1 MRIRT
6 FRARTMAAAMSAAR
20 AELGPD
26 ALMLGSRRVTEGVEL
41 TAAVEPADDIAPLAP
56 LAQAEVSA
64 PVIPLTP
71 AVLHEP
77 LGPIA
82 AALAAHG
89 LPEMFRNHLAA
100 SPDLAA
106 TLAGA
111 LRFEGLPLG
120 PGSAVLV
127 VGPPG
132 AGKTLTVAK
141 LATRLR
147 LAGGTPR
154 VIAADGRRAG
164 AVEQLAAFTRL
175 LGIDLIAAPHPATV
189 LRALATNRGTAPT
202 LIDTA
207 GLDPFDAGE
216 REEIAALA
224 AASGAAVALTIP
236 AGMDAMEA
244 ADMAEAMAETGAR
257 HLLATRLDL
266 ARRIGAIPAAAIGG
280 GLAIAEAGTGPGAAD
295 GLGPLT
301 AEALAAR
308 LLNPPAARLA
318 RASAA

>member
-6 FRARTMAAAMSAAR
+6 FRARTVAAAMSAAR

-26 ALMLGSRRVTEGVEL
+26 ALILGTRRVADGVEL
-41 TAAVEPADDIAPLAP
+41 TAATEPEEEIAPLAP
-56 LAQAEVSA
+56 LAPA
-64 PVIPLTP
+64 PVPVP
-71 AVLHEP
+71 PSRDAAVEK
-77 LGPIA
+77 
-82 AALAAHG
+82 ALAAHG
-89 LPEMFRNHLAA
+89 LPEALRARLAA
-100 SPDLAA
+100 GPDLAA
-106 TLAGA
+106 TLAA
-111 LRFEGLPLG
+111 TLRFEPLGLG
-120 PGSAVLV
+120 PGSALLV

-147 LAGGTPR
+147 LAGETPR

-189 LRALATNRGTAPT
+189 LRALAARSEAPV

-207 GLDPFDAGE
+207 GLDPFDAAE

-224 AASGAAVALTIP
+224 AASGAAVALVIP
-236 AGMDAMEA
+236 AGMDSMEA
-244 ADMAEAMAETGAR
+244 ADMAEAMAEAGAR
-257 HLLATRLDL
+257 VLLATRLDL
-266 ARRIGAIPAAAIGG
+266 ARRIGAIPAAAAA

-295 GLGPLT
+295 GLAPMT

-308 LLNPPAARLA
+308 LLASPSARPAH
-318 RASAA
+318 AAAA

>member
-6 FRARTMAAAMSAAR
+6 FRARTVAAAMSSAR

-26 ALMLGSRRVTEGVEL
+26 ALILSTRRVADGVEL
-41 TAAVEPADDIAPLAP
+41 TVATEPQDDIAPLAP
-56 LAQAEVSA
+56 LE
-64 PVIPLTP
+64 PVAARSPVDP
-71 AVLHEP
+71 AV
-77 LGPIA
+77 A
-82 AALAAHG
+82 RALAAHG
-89 LPEMFRNHLAA
+89 LPETLSARLAA
-100 SPDLAA
+100 GADLAA
-106 TLAGA
+106 TLAST
-111 LRFEGLPLG
+111 LRFSPLSFG
-120 PGSAVLV
+120 PGSALLV

-147 LAGGTPR
+147 LKGQTPR

-189 LRALATNRGTAPT
+189 LRALASRSDAPV

-207 GLDPFDAGE
+207 GLDAFDPGD

-224 AASGAAVALTIP
+224 AASGADVALVIP

-244 ADMAEAMAETGAR
+244 AEMADAMAEAGAR
-257 HLLATRLDL
+257 TLLSTRLDL
-266 ARRIGAIPAAAIGG
+266 ARRIGAIPAAASA

-295 GLGPLT
+295 GLTPMT

-308 LLNPPAARLA
+308 LLAAPAARLA
-318 RASAA
+318 RSAAA

>member
-6 FRARTMAAAMSAAR
+6 FRARTVAAAMSAAR
-20 AELGPD
+20 AEFGPE
-26 ALMLGSRRVTEGVEL
+26 ALILATRRVADGVEL
-41 TAAVEPADDIAPLAP
+41 TAATEPEDDIAPLAP
-56 LAQAEVSA
+56 LPPA
-64 PVIPLTP
+64 PVPVP
-71 AVLHEP
+71 ATQDETVAH
-77 LGPIA
+77 
-82 AALAAHG
+82 ALAAHG
-89 LPEMFRNHLAA
+89 LPNGLCAQLAA
-100 SPDLAA
+100 GPDLAA
-106 TLAGA
+106 TLATR
-111 LRFEGLPLG
+111 LRFEPLGLG
-120 PGSAVLV
+120 PGSALLV

-147 LAGGTPR
+147 LAGETPR

-189 LRALATNRGTAPT
+189 LRALASRSAAPA

-207 GLDPFDAGE
+207 GLDPFDAAE

-224 AASGAAVALTIP
+224 AASGAAIALVLP

-244 ADMAEAMAETGAR
+244 ADMAEAMAEAGAR
-257 HLLATRLDL
+257 VLLATRLDL
-266 ARRIGAIPAAAIGG
+266 ARRIGAIPAAAAS

-295 GLGPLT
+295 GLAAMT

-308 LLNPPAARLA
+308 LLSPPSARPA
-318 RASAA
+318 RSAAA

>member
-6 FRARTMAAAMSAAR
+6 FRARTVAAAMSAAR
-20 AELGPD
+20 AELGPE
-26 ALMLGSRRVTEGVEL
+26 ALILGTRRVADGIEL
-41 TAAVEPADDIAPLAP
+41 TAATEPEDEIAPLAP
-56 LAQAEVSA
+56 LGAAAA
-64 PVIPLTP
+64 PAAPLQVVP
-71 AVLHEP
+71 PQQQQQQHDAA
-77 LGPIA
+77 IA
-82 AALAAHG
+82 RALAAHG
-89 LPEMFRNHLAA
+89 LPASLCEALAAGPDLGVTLAA
-100 SPDLAA
+100 S
-106 TLAGA
+106 
-111 LRFEGLPLG
+111 LRFSPLSLG
-120 PGSAVLV
+120 PGSALLV

-147 LAGGTPR
+147 LAGETPR

-189 LRALATNRGTAPT
+189 LRALATRAEAPA

-224 AASGAAVALTIP
+224 AAAGAEIALVIP
-236 AGMDAMEA
+236 AGMDSMEA
-244 ADMAEAMAETGAR
+244 AEMADAMTEAGACM
-257 HLLATRLDL
+257 LLATRLDL
-266 ARRIGAIPAAAIGG
+266 ARRIGAIPAAAAT

-295 GLGPLT
+295 GLATLT
-301 AEALAAR
+301 AETLAAR
-308 LLNPPAARLA
+308 LLSPPAARPA
-318 RASAA
+318 RAAAA

>member
-6 FRARTMAAAMSAAR
+6 FRARTVAAAMSAAR
-20 AELGPD
+20 AELGPE
-26 ALMLGSRRVTEGVEL
+26 ALILGTRRVADGIEL
-41 TAAVEPADDIAPLAP
+41 TAATEPEEEISPLAPLAP
-56 LAQAEVSA
+56 LTPTPPPAPAFAPRDEAIAQ
-64 PVIPLTP
+64 
-71 AVLHEP
+71 
-77 LGPIA
+77 
-82 AALAAHG
+82 ALAAHG
-89 LPEMFRNHLAA
+89 LPDALRARLAA
-100 SPDLAA
+100 GPDLAA
-106 TLAGA
+106 TLAA
-111 LRFEGLPLG
+111 TLRFEPLGLG
-120 PGSAVLV
+120 PGSALLV

-132 AGKTLTVAK
+132 AGKTLMVAK

-147 LAGGTPR
+147 LAGETPR

-189 LRALATNRGTAPT
+189 LRALASRSEAPA

-224 AASGAAVALTIP
+224 AASGAAIALVIP

-244 ADMAEAMAETGAR
+244 ADMAEAMAEAGAR
-257 HLLATRLDL
+257 VLLATRLDL
-266 ARRIGAIPAAAIGG
+266 ARRIGAIPAAAAT

-295 GLGPLT
+295 GLAPMT

-308 LLNPPAARLA
+308 LLSPPAARA
-318 RASAA
+318 TRAAAA

>member
-6 FRARTMAAAMSAAR
+6 FRARTVAAAMSAAR
-20 AELGPD
+20 AELGPE
-26 ALMLGSRRVTEGVEL
+26 ALILGTRRVADGVEL
-41 TAAVEPADDIAPLAP
+41 TAATEPEEEIAPLAP
-56 LAQAEVSA
+56 VAPA
-64 PVIPLTP
+64 PVPVAP
-71 AVLHEP
+71 SRDAAVER
-77 LGPIA
+77 
-82 AALAAHG
+82 ALAAHG
-89 LPEMFRNHLAA
+89 LPEALRARLATG
-100 SPDLAA
+100 PDLAA
-106 TLAGA
+106 TLAA
-111 LRFEGLPLG
+111 TLRFETLGLG
-120 PGSAVLV
+120 PGSALLV

-147 LAGGTPR
+147 LAGETPR

-189 LRALATNRGTAPT
+189 LRALAARSEAPV

-207 GLDPFDAGE
+207 GLDPFDAAE

-224 AASGAAVALTIP
+224 AASGATVALDIP
-236 AGMDAMEA
+236 AGMDSMEA
-244 ADMAEAMAETGAR
+244 ADMAEAMAEAGAR
-257 HLLATRLDL
+257 VLLATRLDL
-266 ARRIGAIPAAAIGG
+266 ARRIGAIPAAAAA

-295 GLGPLT
+295 GLAPMT

-308 LLNPPAARLA
+308 LLAAPSARPAH
-318 RASAA
+318 AAAA

>member
-6 FRARTMAAAMSAAR
+6 FRARTVAAAMSAAR

-26 ALMLGSRRVTEGVEL
+26 ALMLGTRRVADGVEL
-41 TAAVEPADDIAPLAP
+41 TAATEPEEEIAPVVPVAP
-56 LAQAEVSA
+56 A
-64 PVIPLTP
+64 PVAAPP
-71 AVLHEP
+71 RDHAVEQ
-77 LGPIA
+77 
-82 AALAAHG
+82 ALAAHG
-89 LPEMFRNHLAA
+89 LPEGLRAALATGPNLAA
-100 SPDLAA
+100 RLAE
-106 TLAGA
+106 A
-111 LRFEGLPLG
+111 LRFEDLPLG
-120 PGSAVLV
+120 PSGALLV

-147 LAGGTPR
+147 LAGQTPR

-189 LRALATNRGTAPT
+189 LRALAQGRGEAPA

-207 GLDPFDAGE
+207 GLDPFDAAD

-224 AASGAAVALTIP
+224 AASGAAIALVLP

-244 ADMAEAMAETGAR
+244 AESAEAMAEAGAR

-266 ARRIGAIPAAAIGG
+266 ARRIGAVPAAAIGG
-280 GLAIAEAGTGPGAAD
+280 ALAIAEGGTGPGAAD
-295 GLGPLT
+295 GLAPLT

-308 LLNPPAARLA
+308 LLTPPSARPA